1 MTIPNAGLSKTD
13 GAMQNHFSR
22 IFLLAMVVCLT
33 ATTEVRAEVTLEQL
47 RRMAIEWR
55 QSFKSLRV
63 TSEWKSLPDSEGL
76 LMDLPN
82 PEERGAA
89 LVWMKLDWTWS
100 EVGFERLELIRYSP
114 KDVKA
119 SADTNGNS
127 ADTNANSADTNGNSA
142 DTNANAA
149 VDDVNTNVQR
159 GSLSSL
165 VEVVPWMR
173 DLDVYNG
180 PGKFF
185 FSAQYRMLDD
195 SNELLDQLRIV
206 GVFEG
211 VPPAQNLT
219 ELIPGIFEPHS
230 RLWLSDQLS
239 PYHPTNIPV
248 RPPGASNEYS
258 AQRYWKY
265 SGTEV
270 LLGSPCAKLIHAD
283 QPTGP
288 DSHSTATRT
297 LWLDIEHNGLPRR
310 ILTEYV
316 REDESTTGID
326 FVVDEFQQLN
336 NGIWFP
342 RVARRRL
349 PSRETM
355 LCVYTSVGLNVALN
369 ELDFQP
375 PQPQAK
381 TRVTDTLGLTLGIS
395 SHVTTDFADAAG
407 RSTTTGPHV
416 ESFSHDRKESGSDTS
431 NPGGGNTL
439 RIVIGLLCSL
449 LLAGFVLWRMRSAR
463 G

>member
-1 MTIPNAGLSKTD
+1 
-13 GAMQNHFSR
+13 MQNHFRR
-22 IFLLAMVVCLT
+22 IFLLATAVCLT

-47 RRMAIEWR
+47 RQMATEWR

-63 TSEWKSLPDSEGL
+63 KSEWKSLPDSESL
-76 LMDLPN
+76 LTDLPT
-82 PEERGAA
+82 PTEREAA

-100 EVGFERLELIRYSP
+100 EQGLERLELIRYLP
-114 KDVKA
+114 KDDKA
-119 SADTNGNS
+119 LADRNGNS
-127 ADTNANSADTNGNSA
+127 AETNADADADDAKTNTTGGSVPVV
-142 DTNANAA
+142 A
-149 VDDVNTNVQR
+149 V
-159 GSLSSL
+159 
-165 VEVVPWMR
+165 VVPWMR

-185 FSAQYRMLDD
+185 FSAQYRMLED
-195 SNELLDQLRIV
+195 SNEVLDQLRIV
-206 GVFEG
+206 GVFDG

-219 ELIPGIFEPHS
+219 ELMPGIFEPHS

-239 PYHPTNIPV
+239 PFHPTNIPV
-248 RPPGASNEYS
+248 RPPGAAAEYS
-258 AQRYWKY
+258 IQRYWKY
-265 SGTEV
+265 SGTEM
-270 LLGSPCAKLIHAD
+270 LLGSLCAKLVHAD
-283 QPTGP
+283 EPIDP

-326 FVVDEFQQLN
+326 FVVDEFQQLEG
-336 NGIWFP
+336 GIWFP
-342 RVARRRL
+342 RVARRQL
-349 PSRETM
+349 PSKETT
-355 LCVYTSVGLNVALN
+355 LYVFTAVGLNVDLS

-375 PQPQAK
+375 PQPQAQ

-407 RSTTTGPHV
+407 RSTTIGPYV
-416 ESFSHDRKESGSDTS
+416 EFPSDRKESGSDAS